1 MLIFLNLEYIQ
12 LKNIKLKQD
21 NRGKTVNIKQVN
33 IPSASKWWHQHWHIR
48 NHHVPSLFGET
59 TFLRLLVQE
68 KRMKDKHLQLKRHH
82 GNCLQIL
89 SVSALKSR
97 N

>member
-1 MLIFLNLEYIQ
+1 MEYIQ

-21 NRGKTVNIKQVN
+21 NRGKTINIKQVN
-33 IPSASKWWHQHWHIR
+33 IPSPSKWGHQHRHIR
-48 NHHVPSLFGET
+48 RNNIFMT
-59 TFLRLLVQE
+59 LVQE

>member
-33 IPSASKWWHQHWHIR
+33 ILSPSKWWHQHWHIR

-59 TFLRLLVQE
+59 TFL
-68 KRMKDKHLQLKRHH
+68 
-82 GNCLQIL
+82 
-89 SVSALKSR
+89 
-97 N
+97 